1 MLGGVWVDP
10 HPVDFMNNF
19 IARLGRSPKPI
30 ISFLTDAA
38 LGGRFSIVSQKSV
51 ATKINEKL

>member
-1 MLGGVWVDP
+1 MWVDP
-10 HPVDFMNNF
+10 HPVDFINNF

-38 LGGRFSIVSQKSV
+38 LGGSFSIVSQKSV